1 MERIITSKES
11 NKYVINPLS
20 KKELFVFLDDKS
32 KNIIKYFLIK
42 SLFAQPEPR
51 IGQRQLPIQ
60 IPKEHIEQWF
70 TQALDVKPVGSGS
83 YPIDIYNEREKW
95 GADIKMLNI
104 KLGNS
109 GKVSNS
115 HSGEA
120 SLGQKFEGPGIHLD
134 ALFAKEKYVEIKD
147 GWIKL
152 YYEKYKS
159 LNKTYKIKKIYY
171 FFILRPGTQVEGADF
186 YFTGAV
192 LNLKNLNKV
201 TVNKNRTTKKSVFLD
216 NFIDNEYG
224 NTKIYKAKKRLELR
238 LRPKKWID
246 NNSTLKII
254 TSFTSKHVN
263 LREEDVGIEYLKK
276 RIKDLKNITVR
287 FVE

>member
-1 MERIITSKES
+1 MKKNFSRI

-20 KKELFVFLDDKS
+20 NKELLSFFDDKS

-42 SLFAQPEPR
+42 SLFAQPEFK
-51 IGQRQLPIQ
+51 IEQRQLPIQ

-70 TQALDVKPVGSGS
+70 TQSLDVKPVGAGS

-104 KLGNS
+104 KLNNS
-109 GKVSNS
+109 GQVSNS
-115 HSGEA
+115 DSGEA

-134 ALFAKEKYVEIKD
+134 DLFAKGKYVEIKD

-159 LNKTYKIKKIYY
+159 LNKNYKVKKIYY
-171 FFILRPGTQVEGADF
+171 FFILRPGTQIQGADF
-186 YFTGAV
+186 YFTGAL
-192 LNLKNLNKV
+192 LNLKKLSGVKV
-201 TVNKNRTTKKSVFLD
+201 NEKRTTKKSVFLE

-238 LRPKKWID
+238 LHPKKWID
-246 NNSTLKII
+246 NSLAVKIT
-254 TSFTSKHVN
+254 TSFIPKHVN
-263 LREEDVGIEYLKK
+263 LREKNVGVDYLKK
-276 RIKDLKNITVR
+276 QIEDLKNISVE